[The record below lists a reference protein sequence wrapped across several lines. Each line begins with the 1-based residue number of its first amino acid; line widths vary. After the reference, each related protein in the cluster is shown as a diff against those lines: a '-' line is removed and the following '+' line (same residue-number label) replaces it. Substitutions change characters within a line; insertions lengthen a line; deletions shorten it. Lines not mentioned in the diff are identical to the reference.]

1 VFDLAGLLQ
10 KQDATAMGSPE
21 ANKEVRSRLAELGD
35 NGSAPRHV
43 LHYAYPLDGTDLAS
57 RPAMIDELTR
67 RGLKVSDAAAK
78 DGLVMEHHRAVMA
91 DDFDTFTGLLSAYF
105 AERGWEYDGWE
116 CAVAT
121 S

>member
-1 VFDLAGLLQ
+1 MFDLASLSQ
-10 KQDATAMGSPE
+10 KQDAAAMGSPG
-21 ANKEVRSRLAELGD
+21 ANEEVRSRLAVLGD

-43 LHYAYPLDGTDLAS
+43 LHYAYPLDGTNLAP
-57 RPAMIDELTR
+57 RPAIIDELTR
-67 RGLKVSDAAAK
+67 RGLEVSDAGAK
-78 DGLVMEHHRAVMA
+78 DGLVMEHHRAVVA
-91 DDFDTFTGLLSAYF
+91 EDFDTFTGLLSAYF

>member
-1 VFDLAGLLQ
+1 
-10 KQDATAMGSPE
+10 
-21 ANKEVRSRLAELGD
+21 
-35 NGSAPRHV
+35 
-43 LHYAYPLDGTDLAS
+43 
-57 RPAMIDELTR
+57 
-67 RGLKVSDAAAK
+67 VSDAAAK

>member
-1 VFDLAGLLQ
+1 
-10 KQDATAMGSPE
+10 MGSPE
-21 ANKEVRSRLAELGD
+21 ANKEVRSRLAVLGD

-43 LHYAYPLDGTDLAS
+43 LHYAYPLDGADLAS

-67 RGLKVSDAAAK
+67 RGLEVSDAAAK

-116 CAVAT
+116 CAVAAGLNGK